1 MKYELTEKKAAQ
13 LLGVSVSRIS
23 QLIGE
28 GKLDY
33 VTIRG
38 NVRISEESLRAYSD
52 QGKPKRGRPPKS
64 ERSSVAEYML
74 MNADHEV
81 GTLQYDS
88 SAMEPLS
95 LLEVLDAHRA
105 PLGVLTR
112 NGNQKKHALNQWW
125 VHRSIPSTR
134 PGLDAKLLALGV
146 SSPMDAAVRSLGLSL
161 SDCYW
166 LRPADAPQVTW
177 ASVNYFENDFVDSSE
192 SDWDGWLS
200 GVGLSSP
207 DNTSEGELPKK
218 WVIGADGVRYLLKG
232 CRTDDQRPYNEV
244 VATAL
249 FRRLLDPDDYVP
261 YDIAETADGSACR
274 SADFVS
280 AREEYVP
287 AALVRDMA
295 STARGKNMYDRFCA
309 TGANLGADAQALR
322 TSMSKMIVCDAILA
336 NSDRHWRNFGF
347 VRDVD
352 TLALRAAPLFD
363 SGNSLWYWKAP
374 REVSARDWAFA
385 ARPFAFGVHAQLAFV
400 DDIDWF
406 DPSALGDFADEAC
419 DILQASSWAAA
430 EGRLDFIHQGIERN
444 VALVTDAAKLL
455 KGRIERF
462 R

>member
-13 LLGVSVSRIS
+13 LLGVSVSRVS
-23 QLIGE
+23 QLLGE

-52 QGKPKRGRPPKS
+52 QGKPRRGRPPKS
-64 ERSSVAEYML
+64 TRSSVAEYTL
-74 MNADHEV
+74 MNAGYEV

-88 SAMEPLS
+88 SAAEPLS
-95 LLEVLDAHRA
+95 LSDVVDACRA
-105 PLGVLTR
+105 PIGVLTR
-112 NGNQKKHALNQWW
+112 NGNQKKRALNQWW
-125 VHRSIPSTR
+125 AHRSIPSTR
-134 PGLDAKLLALGV
+134 PGLDAKLLELGV
-146 SSPMDAAVRSLGLSL
+146 DSPSDAAVRSLGLSL

-166 LRPADAPQVTW
+166 LRPADAPHLTW
-177 ASVNYFENDFVDSSE
+177 GLVNYFENDFVDSSE
-192 SDWDGWLS
+192 SDWDSWLS
-200 GVGLSSP
+200 GIGLSSP

-218 WVIGADGVRYLLKG
+218 WVIGVDGARYLLKG

-249 FRRLLDPDDYVP
+249 FRRLLDPDDCVP
-261 YDIAETADGSACR
+261 YDVVRTADGPACR

-280 AREEYVP
+280 AHEEYIL

-295 STARGKNMYDRFCA
+295 SAARGKNMYDRFCA
-309 TGANLGADAQALR
+309 TGANLEADARALR
-322 TSMSKMIVCDAILA
+322 TSISKMIVCDAILA

-352 TLALRAAPLFD
+352 TLALRPAPLFD
-363 SGNSLWYWKAP
+363 TGNSLWYWKTP
-374 REVSARDWAFA
+374 REVAAQDWAFA
-385 ARPFAFGVHAQLAFV
+385 ARPFAFDVHAQLAFV

-419 DILQASSWAAA
+419 DILRASAWASAQ
-430 EGRLDFIHQGIERN
+430 GRLDFIHQGIERN
-444 VALVTDAAKLL
+444 VTLVTDAAKLL
-455 KGRIERF
+455 RGRIDRF
-462 R
+462 S